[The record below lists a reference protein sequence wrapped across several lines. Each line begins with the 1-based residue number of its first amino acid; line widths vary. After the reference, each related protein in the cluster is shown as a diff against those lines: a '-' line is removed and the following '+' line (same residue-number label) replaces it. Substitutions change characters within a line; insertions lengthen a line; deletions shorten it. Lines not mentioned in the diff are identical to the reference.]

1 MRRILLTAVATLMML
16 TSASAQRLTNVMA
29 EAQFITDKMIV
40 ELGLNS
46 SLRNSIL
53 QVNIGYLNG
62 IDSYRDIDSDGWR
75 YRNRRLKAMLSDKQ
89 WKMYKKAGYFY
100 RPIGWRDNAYVHN
113 IYARYPK
120 DCRGKDFRRMP
131 PPPRDRKFDK
141 SDKPKFKDR
150 RFDERDRRFE
160 RKDREFR
167 NNSPE
172 AIRMRKEMRRGMPGA
187 R

>member
-1 MRRILLTAVATLMML
+1 MLLTAVATLMML

-46 SLRNSIL
+46 SMRNSIL

-62 IDSYRDIDSDGWR
+62 IGSYRDIDSDGWK
-75 YRNRRLKAMLSDKQ
+75 YRNKRLKAMLSDKQ

-120 DCRGKDFRRMP
+120 GSRGKDFCRIP
-131 PPPRDRKFDK
+131 PPPKDRKFG
-141 SDKPKFKDR
+141 KPEKRKFNDR
-150 RFDERDRRFE
+150 RFDGNDRRFE
-160 RKDREFR
+160 GRDREFR

-172 AIRMRKEMRRGMPGA
+172 AIRMRKDMRRGMPGA